1 MKTLILPLLFALALL
16 QLPFGPSSQEKKPEE
31 ETSPV
36 KGWWLVTY
44 LTVPPTQYSKTRG
57 IVKAESVGAR
67 SSLYKEV
74 GEKEKDYPVLSWRW
88 KVSNVV
94 RSAIET
100 RKDRHD
106 AAARV
111 IVVFGTEKRFRFF
124 TKQPEGIR
132 MEYVWASRLPRGRIF
147 DHPGEKDCKIFVLES
162 GEGMA
167 GQWVS
172 ETRNIRKDFE
182 TAFKTDPPGVWAIG
196 IETDTDHSNEMVTA
210 WYSEPTLRKK

>member
-1 MKTLILPLLFALALL
+1 MKTLIIPLLLALIL
-16 QLPFGPSSQEKKPEE
+16 IQLPFGSPPQEEKQEA

-44 LTVPPTQYSKTRG
+44 ATVPPTQYSKTKG
-57 IVKAESVGAR
+57 ILKAESVGAR
-67 SSLYKEV
+67 SSLFKEAA
-74 GEKEKDYPVLSWRW
+74 EKEKDYPVLSWRW

-100 RKDRHD
+100 RKDRYD
-106 AAARV
+106 AAAKV
-111 IVVFGTEKRFRFF
+111 IVVFGTEKCFRFL

-132 MEYVWASRLPRGRIF
+132 MEYIWASRLPRGRIF

-162 GEGMA
+162 GEGLA
-167 GQWVS
+167 GQWAS
-172 ETRNIRKDFE
+172 ETRDIRKDFK
-182 TAFKTDPPGVWAIG
+182 TAFRTDPPSVWAIG

-210 WYSEPTLRKK
+210 WYSEPTFRKK